1 MDELFK
7 TILESES
14 ITVAQYF
21 IIIAASLII
30 GIGFAFM
37 CYFKSKSSK
46 NFLITLSLLPAAVA
60 MVILLVNGN
69 IGVGVAVAGAFGL
82 VRFRSAQGNAKEI
95 TEIFVAMA
103 AGLALGTGYIAYAVI
118 FIVIAGGALM
128 LFSRTKV
135 FEHKLDSKEKIMK
148 ITIPEDLDY
157 NEVFDDLFS
166 RYTKE
171 HELVRVKS
179 TNMGS
184 LFKLTYE
191 ITLNDTKLEKEFVD
205 QLRCRNGNLE
215 IQMERLD
222 YQSEKDL

>member
-1 MDELFK
+1 MDELFG
-7 TILESES
+7 TILNSES

-21 IIIAASLII
+21 IIIASALVI

-37 CYFKSKSSK
+37 CFFKSKSSK
-46 NFLITLSLLPAAVA
+46 NFLITLALLPAAVA

-69 IGVGVAVAGAFGL
+69 IGIGVAVAGAFGL

-103 AGLALGTGYIAYAVI
+103 AGLALGTGYIAYALI
-118 FIVIAGGALM
+118 FIIIAGAALM
-128 LFSRTKV
+128 IFSRTKV
-135 FEHKLDSKEKIMK
+135 FEHKVQNNEKIMK

-157 NEVFDDLFS
+157 NEVFDDLFQ

-184 LFKLTYE
+184 LFRLTYE
-191 ITLNDTKLEKEFVD
+191 ITMIDKKLEKEFVD

-215 IQMERLD
+215 IQMERID
-222 YQSEKDL
+222 YNDDKEL

>member
-1 MDELFK
+1 MDGLFK
-7 TILESES
+7 TILENDT
-14 ITVAQYF
+14 ITILQYF
-21 IIIAASLII
+21 IIMVSSLII
-30 GIGFAFM
+30 GVGFAFM

-46 NFLITLSLLPAAVA
+46 NFLITLSLLPASVA

-103 AGLALGTGYIAYAVI
+103 VGLALGTGYIAYAVI
-118 FIVIAGGALM
+118 FALIAGLLLM
-128 LFSRTKV
+128 IFSKV
-135 FEHKLDSKEKIMK
+135 NIFNHKLDKSEKLMK

-157 NEVFDDLFS
+157 NEVFDDLFI
-166 RYTKE
+166 RYTNSY
-171 HELVRVKS
+171 ELINVKS

-184 LFKLTYE
+184 LFKLTYQ
-191 ITLNDTKLEKEFVD
+191 IKLNDLSLEKEFID

-215 IQMERLD
+215 IQLERID
-222 YQSEKDL
+222 YQKDNDL

>member
-7 TILESES
+7 SVLDAES
-14 ITVAQYF
+14 ITVLQYF
-21 IIIAASLII
+21 IIIIAALVI
-30 GIGFAFM
+30 GFSFAFM
-37 CYFKSKSSK
+37 CFFKSKSSK
-46 NFLITLSLLPAAVA
+46 NFLITLSMLPLAVS

-103 AGLALGTGYIAYAVI
+103 IGLALGTGYIAYAVI
-118 FIVIAGGALM
+118 FTIIAGIALM
-128 LFSRTKV
+128 VLSKTNI
-135 FEHKLDSKEKIMK
+135 FEHKTTSSEKIMK
-148 ITIPEDLDY
+148 ITIPENLDY
-157 NEVFDDLFS
+157 NEIFDDLFN
-166 RYTKE
+166 RYTKH

-184 LFKLTYE
+184 LFRLTYE
-191 ITLNDTKLEKEFVD
+191 ITLIDTKLEKEFLD

-215 IQMERLD
+215 IQMERVD
-222 YQSEKDL
+222 FEADKDL

>member
-1 MDELFK
+1 MDQLFG
-7 TILESES
+7 TILTSES
-14 ITVAQYF
+14 ITVVQYF
-21 IIIAASLII
+21 IIIASALAI

-46 NFLITLSLLPAAVA
+46 NFLITLALLPAAVA

-103 AGLALGTGYIAYAVI
+103 FGLALGTGYIAYAVI
-118 FIVIAGGALM
+118 FAVIAGIALM
-128 LFSRTKV
+128 IFSKTKI
-135 FEHKLDSKEKIMK
+135 FEHKVDNSEKIMK

-157 NEVFDDLFS
+157 NEVFDDLFL
-166 RYTKE
+166 RYTAA
-171 HELVRVKS
+171 HELVKVKS

-184 LFKLTYE
+184 LFRLTYE
-191 ITLNDTKLEKEFVD
+191 IKMIDKKLEKEFVD

-215 IQMERLD
+215 IQLERID
-222 YQSEKDL
+222 YQDEKDL

>member
-7 TILESES
+7 TILTSES
-14 ITVAQYF
+14 ITVLQYF
-21 IIIAASLII
+21 IIILSALLV
-30 GIGFAFM
+30 GLCFAFM
-37 CYFKSKSSK
+37 CFYKSKSSK
-46 NFLITLSLLPAAVA
+46 NFLITLAMLPAAVA

-69 IGVGVAVAGAFGL
+69 IGIGVAVAGAFGL

-118 FIVIAGGALM
+118 FTLIAGLVLM
-128 LFSRTKV
+128 LFTKTKL
-135 FEHKLDSKEKIMK
+135 FEHKASSVEKIMK

-157 NEVFDDLFS
+157 NEVFDDLFI
-166 RYTKE
+166 RYTE
-171 HELVRVKS
+171 SHELVRVKS

-184 LFKLTYE
+184 LFRLTYE
-191 ITLNDTKLEKEFVD
+191 IKLIDKKLEKEFVD

-215 IQMERLD
+215 IQMERID
-222 YQSEKDL
+222 YEEDKDL

>member
-1 MDELFK
+1 MDGLFK
-7 TILESES
+7 SVLDAES
-14 ITVAQYF
+14 ITVLQYF
-21 IIIAASLII
+21 IIIIAALII
-30 GIGFAFM
+30 GFGFAFM

-46 NFLITLSLLPAAVA
+46 NFLITLSMLPLAVS

-103 AGLALGTGYIAYAVI
+103 IGLALGTGYIAYAVI
-118 FIVIAGGALM
+118 FTIIAGIALM
-128 LFSRTKV
+128 VLSKTKI
-135 FEHKLDSKEKIMK
+135 FEHKTTSNEKIMK

-157 NEVFDDLFS
+157 NEIFDDLFH
-166 RYTKE
+166 RYTKH

-184 LFKLTYE
+184 LFRLTYE
-191 ITLNDTKLEKEFVD
+191 ITLIDTKLEKEFLD

-215 IQMERLD
+215 IQMERVD
-222 YQSEKDL
+222 FEADKDL